1 MDIKPRNKKLY
12 EKAQDILSLSRY
24 ISDYMVYDLSAL
36 DERGHEDANIY
47 FTGDI
52 IRHSNSLAPEIIKA
66 EMQLFQD
73 DRIKYAHSVKH
84 LTDRLYRTCERLEKA
99 QSNGRDFLII
109 LRKEL
114 KKFRRLQHNWM
125 MTL

>member
-1 MDIKPRNKKLY
+1 MDFKPRNKKLY
-12 EKAQDILSLSRY
+12 AKAQDILSLSRY
-24 ISDYMVYDLSAL
+24 ISDYLVYDLSAL
-36 DERGHEDANIY
+36 DENGNEDANIY

-66 EMQLFQD
+66 EMQPFQD
-73 DRIKYAHSVKH
+73 DRMKYAHSVTC

>member
-1 MDIKPRNKKLY
+1 MDFKPRNKKLY
-12 EKAQDILSLSRY
+12 AKAQDILSLSRY
-24 ISDYMVYDLSAL
+24 ISDYLVYDLSSL
-36 DERGHEDANIY
+36 DESGLEDENIY

-73 DRIKYAHSVKH
+73 DRMKHAHSITC

-114 KKFRRLQHNWM
+114 KKFRRLQHHWM